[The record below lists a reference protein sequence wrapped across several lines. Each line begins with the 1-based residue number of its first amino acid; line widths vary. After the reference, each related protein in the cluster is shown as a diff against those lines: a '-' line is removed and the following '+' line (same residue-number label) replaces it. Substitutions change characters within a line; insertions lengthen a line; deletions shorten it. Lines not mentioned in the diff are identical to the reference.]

1 MAKPFVLIVEDE
13 REIAALFRHV
23 VDMLGYRTEIALDGD
38 IAIDRLSNS
47 QPDIV
52 VLDLNLPGV
61 PGEDIIR
68 QIRNDKRLDNTKIIV
83 VTGYAYIAETL
94 PAEPDLTLLKPV
106 DIEQL
111 SIFIR
116 RFSLPDKKEDTQ
128 NPWDKNTGLYNQ
140 SFFMKRLD
148 FALRQSIE
156 NKEYLFSVLSF
167 KLSQLYAIKKML
179 DQPLW
184 ERMLSEIVDALKSTV
199 RPTDTIASIDQDN
212 FYILIENIP
221 NKDIPMMVA
230 TRLEEML
237 DESLVE
243 VGGGGQRP
251 IGVGITLCDDQYET
265 VEEILQDVKLAQ
277 KFANTHRKEQN

>member
-1 MAKPFVLIVEDE
+1 MAKPFVLIIEDE
-13 REIAALFRHV
+13 RDIAALFRHV
-23 VDMLGYRTEIALDGD
+23 VDMLGYRTEIALNGKV
-38 IAIDRLSNS
+38 ATDRLANS

-52 VLDLNLPGV
+52 VLDLNLPEV
-61 PGEDIIR
+61 SGEDILKKIR
-68 QIRNDKRLDNTKIIV
+68 SDKRLDDTKIIV
-83 VTGYAYIAETL
+83 VTAYAYIAGSL
-94 PAEPDLTLLKPV
+94 PIEPDLILLKPV

-148 FALRQSIE
+148 FALKQSIE

-184 ERMLSEIVDALKSTV
+184 ERMLSEIVDALKGTV

-243 VGGGGQRP
+243 VGGGGKTP

-277 KFANTHRKEQN
+277 KFANTHRKEHN